1 MTPTAQKVCYKL
13 GDFSIE
19 AYQLDGQIL
28 FTHRLIGETVVKTKS
43 TAQRYCKLHEG
54 ELPTPVTAM
63 VPDKNRPVALSS
75 YRAASAYWHD
85 QASKGNEL
93 AIALTKLLETQPLT
107 ELQPEVVEPTTTKE
121 NIEQVVA
128 TLPDGENLPT
138 SKELEEINSTVN
150 IVSVWLSEAGLDK
163 VAIAEWKLNVL
174 AQKFPAAADITN
186 SAQKFLGTSD
196 RQPTS
201 GMIVSQL
208 AEKLSES
215 LGTKVTAAAVNKA
228 LHSLGLQ
235 EFTKPG
241 SRERKLTEE
250 GKQYGRSILTTSKTN
265 QWSGAQLLWFD
276 SVVPVLVE
284 SWEKIQS
291 QSERKIPATN

>member
-13 GDFSIE
+13 GDFSVE
-19 AYQLDGQIL
+19 AYQLDGQVL
-28 FTHRLIGETVVKTKS
+28 FTHRLIGETVGKTKS

-75 YRAASAYWHD
+75 YQAASAYWHD
-85 QASKGNEL
+85 QAKKGNRE

-107 ELQPEVVEPTTTKE
+107 EIEPEVVEPTTTKE
-121 NIEQVVA
+121 NIEQVLA

-138 SKELEEINSTVN
+138 SKELEQINSTVDT
-150 IVSVWLSEAGLDK
+150 ISSWLEQAGLDK
-163 VAIAEWKLNVL
+163 TSIAEWKLNVL
-174 AQKFPAAADITN
+174 AEKFPAVGNITN
-186 SAQKFLGTSD
+186 SAKRLVGTKDS
-196 RQPTS
+196 QEVS
-201 GMIVSQL
+201 GLIVSQL
-208 AEKLSES
+208 AEKVSES

-228 LHSLGLQ
+228 LHSLGFQ

-241 SRERKLTEE
+241 SRERKLTEK
-250 GKQYGRSILTTSKTN
+250 GKQYARSILTTSKTN

-276 SVVPVLVE
+276 SVIPVLVE
-284 SWEKIQS
+284 SWSEVQK
-291 QSERKIPATN
+291 QSERKIPAAN